1 MAVPCPRQTRD
12 LSDSFA
18 NDWVVIYPLRALLL
32 GFRHLCQHARPPEQ
46 QVHPVHAATVVLGCP
61 DRFPQSRRQYL
72 GRAGWVAIEHPVS
85 RLGPTRHP
93 YRPQCSLRAT
103 AAATRVRQQGLTHL
117 DHSPFH
123 LLSHKPLRRGPQVP
137 ITAPGSPLSTSF
149 LLHFHTG
156 FFLSEPPPPL
166 PDQRQPISTFRLV
179 YLFFVFLSF
188 FSSLY
193 ILIS

>member
-1 MAVPCPRQTRD
+1 M
-12 LSDSFA
+12 
-18 NDWVVIYPLRALLL
+18 IYALRALLL
-32 GFRHLCQHARPPEQ
+32 GLRYLSTR
-46 QVHPVHAATVVLGCP
+46 VVTRTAGPSRTRGRCSSWLP
-61 DRFPQSRRQYL
+61 RSLPQSRRQYL
-72 GRAGWVAIEHPVS
+72 GHAGWVATGHTVL
-85 RLGPTRHP
+85 RFGPMRHP

-103 AAATRVRQQGLTHL
+103 AAATRVSQQGLTHL

-137 ITAPGSPLSTSF
+137 ITVPGSPLSTSF

-166 PDQRQPISTFRLV
+166 PDHRQPISTFRLV